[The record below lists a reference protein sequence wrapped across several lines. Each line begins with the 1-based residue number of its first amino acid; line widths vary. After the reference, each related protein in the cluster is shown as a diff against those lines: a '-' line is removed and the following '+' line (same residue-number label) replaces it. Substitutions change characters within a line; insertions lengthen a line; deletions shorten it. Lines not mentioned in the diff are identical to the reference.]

1 MKLLRCTLLLSEP
14 LWSSRNTNGYQ
25 AVFIYQK
32 NLSHSSIIFV
42 TISFNVGTT
51 SFSNQGFFFNQAIF
65 KGEG

>member
-1 MKLLRCTLLLSEP
+1 MKLLRCPLLLSEP

-32 NLSHSSIIFV
+32 NLFHLFIIFV

-51 SFSNQGFFFNQAIF
+51 SSSNQGFFFNQPMF